1 LSDKKCVF
9 PWHERPQKKIL
20 ISALCIYLGSIVL
33 ASFYQVG
40 DVLVYK
46 DHYTFTKEKWASAD
60 ENERGRLIDS
70 FRTIHDLKG
79 ENISVAEELL
89 GAPDER
95 NEASLVYYIGDYN
108 KWMALDPYI
117 YRITFDID
125 NIITADSI
133 GQL

>member
-1 LSDKKCVF
+1 M
-9 PWHERPQKKIL
+9 
-20 ISALCIYLGSIVL
+20 L